1 MVTVP
6 LFLILL
12 IVAYVSVRHG
22 KAGAGGM
29 VLGVLLGL
37 AMASTAI
44 GPPLLNGL
52 TSLSTTVI
60 RSISAATGSA
70 S

>member
-1 MVTVP
+1 MVTLP
-6 LFLILL
+6 LFLVLL

-22 KAGAGGM
+22 KAGAPAM

-44 GPPLLNGL
+44 GPPLLSGL
-52 TSLSTTVI
+52 TTLSTTVI
-60 RSISAATGSA
+60 HSISAATGA
-70 S
+70 